1 MQASNFGKIR
11 RTSDSFENSSVIQR
25 KIWQFYRT
33 VILRKNLHQR
43 CAERFAP
50 CIRSVAGQN
59 IFHRNTV
66 PSQVIMPADAAVS
79 ACNDGPTALPFT
91 LFLPPIQNKT
101 VAGLN
106 QSKCPGH

>member
-1 MQASNFGKIR
+1 MQASNFDKIR

-50 CIRSVAGQN
+50 CIRSVTGQS
-59 IFHRNTV
+59 IAHRNTV
-66 PSQVIMPADAAVS
+66 PSPGRH
-79 ACNDGPTALPFT
+79 ACRRGGIRPVTMAPQPCLSPCFT
-91 LFLPPIQNKT
+91 RIQNKYGCGT
-101 VAGLN
+101 EP
-106 QSKCPGH
+106 K